1 MVAGAVR
8 GSSVPSTLVLSR
20 VHTLSSTRSAVRHAS
35 ITPLLENDD
44 NGSISGMI
52 TSSTVMCHVKINL
65 ASFSTARATASS
77 CSAFLYKTMEY
88 LINYWN
94 PKFSIP
100 TSALDD
106 ISRSFSAVR
115 SMSIIAGKNLRL
127 VLTGLVW
134 WSYDFKPDDFVSWFH
149 LTIST
154 RHESMINWANF
165 IERILISKFSKFL
178 EIWVF
183 DNCLETCFR

>member
-8 GSSVPSTLVLSR
+8 GSSVPSTRVLSR

-44 NGSISGMI
+44 NGNISGMI

-77 CSAFLYKTMEY
+77 CLAFLYKT
-88 LINYWN
+88 INYG
-94 PKFSIP
+94 
-100 TSALDD
+100 
-106 ISRSFSAVR
+106 ISNKLLKSKVFHSNLSFGWHFTLFLRVR

-127 VLTGLVW
+127 ALTGLEW

-165 IERILISKFSKFL
+165 IERILTSREVLGNVS
-178 EIWVF
+178 
-183 DNCLETCFR
+183 FR